1 MTVLPTVVTNWANP
15 DTVSVTRGALV
26 VDWGSTGSGCWV
38 GTLLGS
44 SVIAELGSLGVESR
58 GTEIRKQISK
68 DFILKLGYSCIKDI
82 YESRRKKEPTFR
94 NGRNAQKH
102 EQMNMTRL

>member
-15 DTVSVTRGALV
+15 DTVSVTSGALV
-26 VDWGSTGSGCWV
+26 VGWGSSESGCLV

-44 SVIAELGSLGVESR
+44 SVTAKLEIGSLNVEGR

-82 YESRRKKEPTFR
+82 
-94 NGRNAQKH
+94 
-102 EQMNMTRL
+102 